1 MDLKT
6 KINLLRE
13 RLNQLVIK
21 NDEEITSKEIIELS
35 QELDLLVKDWQI
47 RNRS

>member
-35 QELDLLVKDWQI
+35 QELDLLVKDW
-47 RNRS
+47 

>member
-13 RLNQLVIK
+13 RLNQVVIK